1 MIGSDFWLRGI
12 LDGWSDRRNH
22 VDYGTEENRF
32 YMRLFMKSTLQLQL
46 PVMSWVL
53 VKYQYQ
59 FACSLLMGAILNLL
73 SPFTYFYSLVKP
85 GNRSDFSTL
94 CHWHETLSILN
105 LSSILL
111 QIVYMMA
118 T

>member
-1 MIGSDFWLRGI
+1 MGEALQDHGIMMAHYIMFLGTVKKSIFFIFEGI

-22 VDYGTEENRF
+22 VDYGTEENGF
-32 YMRLFMKSTLQLQL
+32 YVRLFMKSTLQLQL

-85 GNRSDFSTL
+85 GSEYSLT
-94 CHWHETLSILN
+94 
-105 LSSILL
+105 
-111 QIVYMMA
+111 Y
-118 T
+118 